1 MSETSEASEDL
12 EEGAEGK
19 KSGGLKKIILI
30 SGLVL
35 LLLIGAGGG
44 AAVMLGVFE
53 PPAAEEEEAEAPVE
67 SQLEPEALFLEIPD
81 LIVNLNSSGRKTT
94 FLKIKVALEVE
105 SAGDVEINQLLP
117 RIIDNFQVYLRE
129 LRVTDLQGSA
139 GLYRLREELLRRV
152 NLTVRPA
159 AVKDILFKEILVQ
172 EGQRKA

>member
-1 MSETSEASEDL
+1 M
-12 EEGAEGK
+12 
-19 KSGGLKKIILI
+19 
-30 SGLVL
+30 
-35 LLLIGAGGG
+35 
-44 AAVMLGVFE
+44 
-53 PPAAEEEEAEAPVE
+53 
-67 SQLEPEALFLEIPD
+67 FLEIPD
-81 LIVNLNSSGRKTT
+81 IIVNLNSSGRKTT

-105 SAGDVEINQLLP
+105 SAGDVDGINQLLP

-159 AVKDILFKEILVQ
+159 EVKDILFKEILVQ